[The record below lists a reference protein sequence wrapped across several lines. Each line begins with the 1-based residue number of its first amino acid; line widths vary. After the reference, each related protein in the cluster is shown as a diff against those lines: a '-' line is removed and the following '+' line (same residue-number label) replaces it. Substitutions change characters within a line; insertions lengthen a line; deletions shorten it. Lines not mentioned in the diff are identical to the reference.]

1 MYGGPSEIIV
11 NKDYKTVI
19 ITGSFIPIFI
29 ILIVLLAVICVVKGI
44 CKSRK
49 RSMDK
54 EDKTVRVE
62 ELGMKSVYGN
72 PAHEDAVFVR

>member
-1 MYGGPSEIIV
+1 
-11 NKDYKTVI
+11 
-19 ITGSFIPIFI
+19 
-29 ILIVLLAVICVVKGI
+29 
-44 CKSRK
+44 
-49 RSMDK
+49 MDK